1 MSPVDATAEATIETA
16 SFLTR
21 PGQGPANTKMGKK
34 PPRSPAGAD
43 ATGLVGSDCAA
54 PQRTPKRKQ
63 RDPANDA
70 GVAKPKRTES
80 APVTTEVGADGAAPQ
95 NEHKRRRRDQVSD
108 SGDVTPT
115 ATPKKG
121 GGRGGGGAKQKRA
134 DSAPVATD
142 DATDVATEGADDGVV
157 RS

>member
-1 MSPVDATAEATIETA
+1 
-16 SFLTR
+16 
-21 PGQGPANTKMGKK
+21 MGKK

-43 ATGLVGSDCAA
+43 APGFVGSDCAA
-54 PQRTPKRKQ
+54 PQRTPKQKQ

-95 NEHKRRRRDQVSD
+95 NEHKRKRRDQVSD
-108 SGDVTPT
+108 SGDVTST

-142 DATDVATEGADDGVV
+142 VATEGADDGVV

>member
-21 PGQGPANTKMGKK
+21 PGQGLANTKMGKK

-108 SGDVTPT
+108 SGDVTST
-115 ATPKKG
+115 ATPKK
-121 GGRGGGGAKQKRA
+121 GGGGAKQKRA

-142 DATDVATEGADDGVV
+142 VATEGADDGVV